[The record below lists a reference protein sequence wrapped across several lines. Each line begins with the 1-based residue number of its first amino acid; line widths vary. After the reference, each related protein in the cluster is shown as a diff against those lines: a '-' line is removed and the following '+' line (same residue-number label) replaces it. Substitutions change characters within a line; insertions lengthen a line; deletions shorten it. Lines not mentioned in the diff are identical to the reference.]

1 MDEMTYAASDAGC
14 AGAVETRIKEIHADI
29 LTASNRSPVE
39 IEEETINACELTKRL
54 DLSRR

>member
-14 AGAVETRIKEIHADI
+14 AGAVETCINEIHADI
-29 LTASNRSPVE
+29 VTASNRSPAE
-39 IEEETINACELTKRL
+39 IEEESVNACEVTKRL